1 MRRIDQVF
9 LEMGRK
15 LNTWFKYFSNS
26 EQKYCIVQRAQLI
39 QTRKEGYRLGRARK
53 VWEYFQW
60 KSFPSSWCC
69 ALINDVMW
77 VMGWRLAGDVCWHA
91 RELSSSVIR
100 CRTNSIV
107 MSWVPIMSCHLT
119 SLHHYDRL
127 PKLFPSRGEK
137 EGEVTQEFHHC
148 KKNDLVWHL
157 KILKQVDVD
166 RYVHVHFDLFLRHI
180 SHTCYPTLWH
190 FSEDW
195 SLKGEKRGRNWRF
208 IFNFASLQRG
218 SIERWWFE

>member
-1 MRRIDQVF
+1 MHC
-9 LEMGRK
+9 
-15 LNTWFKYFSNS
+15 S
-26 EQKYCIVQRAQLI
+26 ERAQLI

-137 EGEVTQEFHHC
+137 EGEVTQEFHNC

-157 KILKQVDVD
+157 PFENFKTCRCRQICTCPLWSFSPTYFAYLLPNLVT
-166 RYVHVHFDLFLRHI
+166 FLRRLVFERREERTELKI
-180 SHTCYPTLWH
+180 YFQFCLT
-190 FSEDW
+190 SERFNW
-195 SLKGEKRGRNWRF
+195 KVMVWIKVYSL
-208 IFNFASLQRG
+208 
-218 SIERWWFE
+218 